1 MSLYGCVPDKDCF
14 VAALCAKL
22 AMVYARERVSGARG
36 VA

>member
-1 MSLYGCVPDKDCF
+1 MRLYSIAYDKDCF

-36 VA
+36 AA